1 VVVADRHG
9 IVSGNVKNLPAS
21 PGRAQIWQIS
31 GQEQLSFWFERTSEP
46 AGFRTFQAMPV

>member
-1 VVVADRHG
+1 VVADRHG

-31 GQEQLSFWFERTSEP
+31 GQEQLSFWFERTSKP
-46 AGFRTFQAMPV
+46 AGFRTFQTMPV